1 MHWREE
7 ARRLAQ
13 LLFERG
19 IRDERVLWAIANTPR
34 HRFVP
39 PELRDD
45 AYLDIALPI
54 GSGQT
59 ISQPFVVAFMTE
71 ALELR
76 YWHDVLEVGTGSGYQ
91 AAILSRL
98 CRQVCTI
105 ERYQNLYSSAKA
117 RLAQLGVRNVDAR
130 WGDGYEGVP
139 EAAPFDRIIVTA
151 AAEHVPP
158 RLVEQL
164 ATGGVL
170 VLPVGAR
177 HEEQSILRIRKTAE
191 GLRSENLLPVRFVPM
206 VEGQVP

>member
-1 MHWREE
+1 
-7 ARRLAQ
+7 